1 MKKTR
6 NALTIAVVVA
16 LIMSVFGAAWAEQ
29 QVKININT
37 ATAEQLVEL
46 QRIGPSYAAKIVA
59 YREANG
65 AFKTVEDIMN
75 VPGIGEKTF
84 ELNKDRLTVK

>member
-1 MKKTR
+1 M
-6 NALTIAVVVA
+6 
-16 LIMSVFGAAWAEQ
+16 
-29 QVKININT
+29 KININT

-65 AFKTVEDIMN
+65 PFKTVEDIMN

-84 ELNKDRLTVK
+84 DLNKDRLTVK